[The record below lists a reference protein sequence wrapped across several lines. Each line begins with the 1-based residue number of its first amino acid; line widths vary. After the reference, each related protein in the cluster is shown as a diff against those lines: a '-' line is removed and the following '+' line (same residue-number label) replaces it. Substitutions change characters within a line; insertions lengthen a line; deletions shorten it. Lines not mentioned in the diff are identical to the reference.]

1 MNFPLIIIVSNKG
14 PEILL
19 LKRDINKNTNLDEL
33 INMIDVRLKEYEA
46 VN

>member
-1 MNFPLIIIVSNKG
+1 MIGSNKS
-14 PEILL
+14 PKILL
-19 LKRDINKNTNLDEL
+19 SKRDINKNTDLDEL